1 MRRPRIAVLGIFAA
15 DVTSRVA
22 RLPRWHETL
31 IGEGASLGPGGK
43 GSNQAVA
50 AARLGAE
57 VTLIA
62 KIGADSFGEL
72 ARGLYAREG
81 IDTAHLAVDPEA
93 PTGVALILVDAAS
106 GKNAIVV
113 NPGAALLLGD
123 AEIEAAQPAI
133 AAADVFLTQLE
144 LPVARVARG
153 IALAR
158 EAGVPVIFNPAP
170 AAPFDRAL
178 LAAVDVAT
186 PNEVEAAA
194 LLGFGIAGME
204 DARRAAR
211 ALRDLGARAAVVTL
225 GEKGSFLASAEEEA
239 HVPARPVPHAI
250 DTTGAGDAFNGALA
264 VALAER
270 RPLREA
276 VRFATV
282 AASLSVER
290 PGAAF
295 SMPSRAEVDAVLAR
309 ERSR

>member
-22 RLPRWHETL
+22 RLPRRHETL

-43 GSNQAVA
+43 ASNQAVA

-57 VTLIA
+57 VALIA
-62 KIGADSFGEL
+62 RIGADPFGAL
-72 ARGLYAREG
+72 ARELYAREG
-81 IDTAHLAVDPEA
+81 IDTAHLAVDPAA
-93 PTGVALILVDAAS
+93 PTGVAIILVDAAS
-106 GKNAIVV
+106 GENAIVV

-123 AEIEAAQPAI
+123 AEIEAARPAI
-133 AAADVFLTQLE
+133 AGADVFLTQFE
-144 LPVARVARG
+144 VPVARVARG

-158 EAGVPVIFNPAP
+158 EVGVPVIFNPAP
-170 AAPFDRAL
+170 AARFDRSL
-178 LAAVDVAT
+178 LAAVDVVT
-186 PNEVEAAA
+186 PNEAEAAA
-194 LLGFGIAGME
+194 ILGFEIESIE

-239 HVPARPVPHAI
+239 HILARPVPRAI

-264 VALAER
+264 VALAEG
-270 RPLREA
+270 RPLRDA
-276 VRFATV
+276 LRFATF

-290 PGAAF
+290 PGAAL
-295 SMPSRAEVDAVLAR
+295 SMPTRAEVDAALAR
-309 ERSR
+309 EEPQ

>member
-15 DVTSRVA
+15 DVTSRVV

-50 AARLGAE
+50 AARLGAD
-57 VTLIA
+57 VALIA
-62 KIGADSFGEL
+62 KIGSDPFGAV
-72 ARGLYAREG
+72 ARELYAREG
-81 IDTAHLAVDPEA
+81 IDTTHLAVDSEA
-93 PTGVALILVDAAS
+93 PTGVALILVDAAR
-106 GKNAIVV
+106 GENAIVV
-113 NPGAALLLGD
+113 NPGAAARLSD
-123 AEIEAAQPAI
+123 AEIEAARPVI
-133 AAADVFLTQLE
+133 ARAHVFLTQLE
-144 LPVARVARG
+144 LPVPRVEFG

-158 EAGVPVIFNPAP
+158 AAGVPVIFNPAP
-170 AAPFDRAL
+170 AVHFDRGL

-186 PNEVEAAA
+186 PNEAEAAA
-194 LLGFGIAGME
+194 LVGFPIEGIE

-225 GEKGSFLASAEEEA
+225 GDKGAFLCSADEEA
-239 HVPARPVPHAI
+239 HIPARPVARAV

-270 RPLREA
+270 RPLGEA

-290 PGAAF
+290 PGAAAA
-295 SMPSRAEVDAVLAR
+295 MPGRAEVDSVLGQQA
-309 ERSR
+309 S